1 MSRYQVTSIRRDR
14 TNPEC
19 LIEAVE
25 FGGQVRPLEDA
36 MRWLD
41 ASPDNQLW
49 VVDDRGQSVWVSSRQ
64 HSRTGR
70 HFLTTE
76 RDGRPL
82 NMLATLPECR
92 TSEGQTGS
100 AFRFPVVEPAQL
112 EVPTEKSA
120 FNFGQAAAVFRRDR
134 QGSRL

>member
-1 MSRYQVTSIRRDR
+1 MSRYQVISIRRDR

-25 FGGQVRPLEDA
+25 FGGQVHPIEDA
-36 MRWLD
+36 MRWLNS
-41 ASPDNQLW
+41 SPDNQLW
-49 VVDDRGQSVWVSSRQ
+49 VMDDRGRSVWVSSRQ

-70 HFLTTE
+70 YFLTTE
-76 RDGRPL
+76 RDGNPL

-92 TSEGQTGS
+92 TAECRTDS
-100 AFRFPVVEPAQL
+100 AFRFPDAEPVQP

-120 FNFGQAAAVFRRDR
+120 FNFGQAAAAFGRDR

>member
-14 TNPEC
+14 TNPDC

-25 FGGQVRPLEDA
+25 FGGTVYPIEDA

-41 ASPDNQLW
+41 TSPDNQLW
-49 VVDDRGQSVWVSSRQ
+49 VVDDHGQSVWVSSRQ

-76 RDGRPL
+76 RDGNPL

-92 TSEGQTGS
+92 TTS
-100 AFRFPVVEPAQL
+100 AFRFPAAAPSQAY
-112 EVPTEKSA
+112 VPTEKSA
-120 FNFGQAAAVFRRDR
+120 FSFGQAATVFRRDR

>member
-14 TNPEC
+14 TNPDC

-25 FGGQVRPLEDA
+25 FGGTVYPIEDA

-41 ASPDNQLW
+41 TSPDNQLW
-49 VVDDRGQSVWVSSRQ
+49 VVDDDGQSVWVSSRQ

-70 HFLTTE
+70 HYLTTE
-76 RDGRPL
+76 RDGNPL

-92 TSEGQTGS
+92 TTS
-100 AFRFPVVEPAQL
+100 ALRFPTAAPSQP
-112 EVPTEKSA
+112 EVPIEKSA
-120 FNFGQAAAVFRRDR
+120 FNFGQAAAAFRRDR

>member
-14 TNPEC
+14 SNPEC

-25 FGGQVRPLEDA
+25 FGGQVYQIEDA

-49 VVDDRGQSVWVSSRQ
+49 VVDDRGESVWVSSRQ

-76 RDGRPL
+76 RDGNPL
-82 NMLATLPECR
+82 NMLSTLPECR
-92 TSEGQTGS
+92 TAECRTDS
-100 AFRFPVVEPAQL
+100 AFRFPAAAPSQP
-112 EVPTEKSA
+112 EVSNEKSA
-120 FNFGQAAAVFRRDR
+120 FNFGRAAAEFRRDR
-134 QGSRL
+134 QGSQL

>member
-14 TNPEC
+14 TNPDC

-25 FGGQVRPLEDA
+25 FGGQVRPIEDA

-49 VVDDRGQSVWVSSRQ
+49 VVDDQGQSVWVSSRQ

-70 HFLTTE
+70 YFLTTE
-76 RDGRPL
+76 RDGHPL

-92 TSEGQTGS
+92 TTSPFRVS
-100 AFRFPVVEPAQL
+100 AAAPSQP
-112 EVPTEKSA
+112 EVSTERSA
-120 FNFGQAAAVFRRDR
+120 FNFGQAATAFRRDR